1 MKKMTSQIVV
11 AIVCALLGFLLAYQ
25 FKLINN
31 KESAIKD
38 NVDKTDVVAELDALK
53 KEKEELLKQNNS
65 LSDDLKKI
73 EESAAKKGDVN
84 TEIKQQLDKTRMILG
99 TVDVKGPGVI
109 LYLTPKSSFLT
120 TNGADYI
127 SENELIHIVNI
138 LNFSGAE
145 AISINDKRVTTQ
157 TGIKNASNYIWIGA
171 NERISPNDKIV
182 IKAIGVKST
191 LEAGL
196 TFQGALDYG
205 VLFNYERKIEKSN
218 EITIPKSSQVIH
230 NDNIKAVQ

>member
-1 MKKMTSQIVV
+1 
-11 AIVCALLGFLLAYQ
+11 
-25 FKLINN
+25 
-31 KESAIKD
+31 
-38 NVDKTDVVAELDALK
+38 
-53 KEKEELLKQNNS
+53 